1 MKSQSLIALL
11 LVLSAAGV
19 RAEEG
24 YTGLRSIMRE
34 HVKADGQVDATLAST
49 TGWNSVQ
56 GFSWQMFL
64 VDDISGATT
73 LTRYNREFAT
83 EQAFKLKIE
92 AHTDLWVY
100 VMNVEP
106 SGKMVTLLPELG
118 EQHMLI
124 KAGKTVTVP
133 PDGHFRFTGDA
144 GVEQFRVVA
153 SPVKLQWINPQS
165 LWKLENGAELP
176 PDEERVAL
184 AASETRHKSITG
196 IKSLQEKLQKASG
209 ELYTKSLPDLV
220 ETLEKNPEM
229 KAMVKDVVLV
239 PPPSEVAADTPP
251 EDRHRQDVILVS
263 DEAESQDAI
272 VIDIKLKHE

>member
-1 MKSQSLIALL
+1 MKSWFLSFALSVCVPL
-11 LVLSAAGV
+11 AAH
-19 RAEEG
+19 AEE

-34 HVKADGQVDATLAST
+34 HVKHDGQVDATLAST

-73 LTRYNREFAT
+73 LTRFNREFAT

-118 EQHMLI
+118 EQHMLV

-133 PDGHFRFTGDA
+133 PDGHFRFTGDP

-153 SPVKLQWINPQS
+153 SPVKLKWINPQS

-184 AASETRHKSITG
+184 AASETRHKSLTG
-196 IKSLQEKLQKASG
+196 MKSLQDKKQQASG
-209 ELYTKSLPDLV
+209 QLFTKSLPDLV
-220 ETLEKNPEM
+220 QTLEKNPEM

-239 PPPSEVAADTPP
+239 PPPSEVATEP
-251 EDRHRQDVILVS
+251 EDRHRQDVIMVS
-263 DEAESQDAI
+263 NETESEDAI
-272 VIDIKLKHE
+272 VIDIKLKHQ